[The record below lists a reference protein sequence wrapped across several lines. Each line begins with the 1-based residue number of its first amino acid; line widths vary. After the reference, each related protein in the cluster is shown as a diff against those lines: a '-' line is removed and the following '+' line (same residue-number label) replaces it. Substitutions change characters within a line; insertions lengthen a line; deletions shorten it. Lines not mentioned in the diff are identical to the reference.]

1 MQKYSFDKR
10 FDDREEVLERLRS
23 MSPADI
29 KALISNFL
37 GAADDA
43 TKTRIQSVRDLP
55 DEDTFM
61 EKFESKLTDADIVVL
76 NLELFGDGRTTRP
89 RSNSSPFGGRRK
101 SVRRHRRRFGK
112 KTIKRR
118 RHY

>member
-1 MQKYSFDKR
+1 MR
-10 FDDREEVLERLRS
+10 
-23 MSPADI
+23 PADI
-29 KALISNFL
+29 KVLISKFL

-43 TKTRIQSVRDLP
+43 TKTRIQSVIDLP

-89 RSNSSPFGGRRK
+89 RTKSAPFGGRRK
-101 SVRRHRRRFGK
+101 SVRRPRRFGK

-118 RHY
+118 RRR